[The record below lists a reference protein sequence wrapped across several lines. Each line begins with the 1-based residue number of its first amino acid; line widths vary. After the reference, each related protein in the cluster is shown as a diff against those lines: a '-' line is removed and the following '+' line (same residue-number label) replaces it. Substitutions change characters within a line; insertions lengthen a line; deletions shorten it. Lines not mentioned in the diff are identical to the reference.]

1 MTTRRGTRAPA
12 PPRHGRRAPC
22 ALIALACLA
31 PAGCATMAGPAKF
44 KVPTP
49 HADQGETATE
59 RQARFDDLSHGN
71 KNLKRLMIY

>member
-1 MTTRRGTRAPA
+1 
-12 PPRHGRRAPC
+12 
-22 ALIALACLA
+22 
-31 PAGCATMAGPAKF
+31 MAGPAKF

-49 HADQGETATE
+49 HADRGETATE